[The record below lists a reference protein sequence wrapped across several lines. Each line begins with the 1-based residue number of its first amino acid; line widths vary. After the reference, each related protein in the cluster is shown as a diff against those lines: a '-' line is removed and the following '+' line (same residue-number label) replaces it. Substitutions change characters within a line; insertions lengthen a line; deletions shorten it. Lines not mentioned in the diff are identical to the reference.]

1 MVIRERVT
9 IAVLLVLIGV
19 GGWFAQGIWQGGLE
33 SSGGQELLIASVAIA
48 VLTSIFAGAA
58 ALMGGG
64 SQRVDE
70 RDRDVMFKSQV
81 FRGFLYLS
89 VCFGLLGLAV
99 GAGDYRTANAL
110 FLAVLAIEI
119 VSGLVMLALYRIS
132 A

>member
-9 IAVLLVLIGV
+9 IAVILVLTGV
-19 GGWFAQGIWQGGLE
+19 GAWFAQGIWQGGLE
-33 SSGGQELLIASVAIA
+33 SSGGQKLLVASVAIA

-89 VCFGLLGLAV
+89 VCLGMLGLAA